1 MYVIHSS
8 KLFIC
13 AQILVFENNFCEQVH
28 VQYPSLYT
36 YAYTKIDRLLI
47 FHVRT
52 VLINKLNRK
61 LRNADKNEHYLHV
74 KSCE

>member
-1 MYVIHSS
+1 M
-8 KLFIC
+8 
-13 AQILVFENNFCEQVH
+13 FEYFCEQVH

-36 YAYTKIDRLLI
+36 YVYTKIDRLLI

-61 LRNADKNEHYLHV
+61 LRNADKDKHYLHV

>member
-1 MYVIHSS
+1 MYIIHSS

-13 AQILVFENNFCEQVH
+13 VQILVFEYFCEQVH
-28 VQYPSLYT
+28 VQHPSLYT
-36 YAYTKIDRLLI
+36 YVYTKIDRLLI